1 MLYHL
6 LYPLHEHL
14 ASLRLFRYITF
25 RAALAIVIALLISLL
40 LGPLLIRSLQRLNLR
55 QYIREEGP
63 AAHQAKGGTP
73 TMGGL
78 LILLALTLSALLC
91 IRWDSPLLWILL
103 GSTLAFGAIGFAD
116 DFLKMKRHQ
125 NLGLTSKQKF
135 MLQVAAAGAVAWI
148 LYQYRLTGRYDTS
161 LTIPFFKEI
170 HPDLGWLFIPF
181 AMIVIVGAS
190 NAVNLTDGLD
200 GLAIGST
207 LIAAA
212 TYAVLTYAAGNAKI
226 ADYLDI
232 PYVRD
237 TGELSIF
244 AAAIVGASLGFLWYN
259 AHPAQ
264 VFMGDVGSLAL
275 GAGIGTLALIIKQE
289 LLLVIVGGLFVMEAL
304 SVILQVASYK
314 LRDKKRIFRCA
325 PIHHHFEMGGW
336 KETQVVVRFWILA
349 FLFALM
355 GLATLKIR

>member
-1 MLYHL
+1 M
-6 LYPLHEHL
+6 
-14 ASLRLFRYITF
+14 
-25 RAALAIVIALLISLL
+25 
-40 LGPLLIRSLQRLNLR
+40 
-55 QYIREEGP
+55 
-63 AAHQAKGGTP
+63 
-73 TMGGL
+73 
-78 LILLALTLSALLC
+78 
-91 IRWDSPLLWILL
+91 
-103 GSTLAFGAIGFAD
+103 
-116 DFLKMKRHQ
+116 
-125 NLGLTSKQKF
+125 
-135 MLQVAAAGAVAWI
+135 AWA
-148 LYQYRLTGRYDTS
+148 LYQYRLTGHYSTV
-161 LTIPFFKEI
+161 LTVPFFKEVQ
-170 HPDLGWLFIPF
+170 PDLGWLFIPF
-181 AMIVIVGAS
+181 AVIVIVGAS

-244 AAAIVGASLGFLWYN
+244 AAALVGASLGFLWYN

-275 GAGIGTLALIIKQE
+275 GAAIGTLALIIKQE
-289 LLLVIVGGLFVMEAL
+289 LLLVIVGGLFVMEAPL
-304 SVILQVASYK
+304 GDPPGGLVQGPREA
-314 LRDKKRIFRCA
+314 IFRCA

-336 KETQVVVRFWILA
+336 KETQVVIRFWILA

>member
-6 LYPLHEHL
+6 LYPFHDVLP
-14 ASLRLFRYITF
+14 ALRLFRYITF
-25 RAALAIVIALLISLL
+25 RGAVAIVIALVISLL
-40 LGPLLIRSLQRLNLR
+40 LGPALIRWLHRLNMR

-78 LILLALTLSALLC
+78 LILLALSVSAILC
-91 IRWDSPLLWILL
+91 IRWDTPLSWLLL

-116 DFLKMKRHQ
+116 DFLKMKRRQ

-135 MLQVAAAGAVAWI
+135 SLQILAATAVAWA
-148 LYQYRLTGRYDTS
+148 LYQYRLTGHYSTV
-161 LTIPFFKEI
+161 LTVPFFKEVQ
-170 HPDLGWLFIPF
+170 PDLGWLFIPF
-181 AMIVIVGAS
+181 AVIVIVGAS

-244 AAAIVGASLGFLWYN
+244 AAALVGASLGFLWYN

-275 GAGIGTLALIIKQE
+275 GAAIGTLALIIKQE
-289 LLLVIVGGLFVMEAL
+289 LLLVIVGGLFVMEAA
-304 SVILQVASYK
+304 SVIIQVVSYK
-314 LRDKKRIFRCA
+314 ARGKRVFRCA

-336 KETQVVVRFWILA
+336 KETQVVIRFWILA
-349 FLFALM
+349 FLFSLM

>member
-6 LYPLHEHL
+6 LYPLHQIVP
-14 ASLRLFRYITF
+14 AFRLFRYITF
-25 RAALAIVIALLISLL
+25 RGALAILIALLISLV
-40 LGPLLIRSLQRLNLR
+40 LGPVLIRFLQRLNLR

-63 AAHQAKGGTP
+63 AAHQVKGGTP

-78 LILLALTLSALLC
+78 LILTALAVSALLC
-91 IRWDSPLLWILL
+91 IRWDSPLFWVLL
-103 GSTLAFGAIGFAD
+103 FATLAFGAIGFAD
-116 DFLKMKRHQ
+116 DFLKMKRRQ

-135 MLQVAAAGAVAWI
+135 MLQVVAALAVAWF
-148 LYQYRLTGRYDTS
+148 LYDYRQTGRFDST
-161 LTIPFFKEI
+161 LTVPFFKEL
-170 HPDLGWLFIPF
+170 HPDLGLLFIPF
-181 AMIVIVGAS
+181 AVLVIVGAS

-232 PYVRD
+232 PFVKD

-244 AAAIVGASLGFLWYN
+244 AAALVGASLGFLWYN

-275 GAGIGTLALIIKQE
+275 GAAIGTLALMIKQE
-289 LLLVIVGGLFVMEAL
+289 LLLVVVGGLFVMEAA
-304 SVILQVASYK
+304 SVIIQVVSYK
-314 LRDKKRIFRCA
+314 SRGKRVFRCA

-336 KETQVVVRFWILA
+336 KETQVVIRFWILA

>member
-6 LYPLHEHL
+6 LYPLHEL
-14 ASLRLFRYITF
+14 VPAFRLFRYITF
-25 RAALAIVIALLISLL
+25 RGALAILIALLISLA
-40 LGPLLIRSLQRLNLR
+40 LGPVLIRFLQRLNLR

-73 TMGGL
+73 TMGGI
-78 LILLALTLSALLC
+78 LILAALSISALLC
-91 IRWDSPLLWILL
+91 IRWDSPLFWVLL
-103 GSTLAFGAIGFAD
+103 FSTLAFGAIGFAD
-116 DFLKMKRHQ
+116 DFLKMRRRQ

-135 MLQVAAAGAVAWI
+135 MLQVIAALAVAWF
-148 LYQYRLTGRYDTS
+148 LYDYRQTGRFDST
-161 LTIPFFKEI
+161 LTVPFFKEL
-170 HPDLGWLFIPF
+170 HPDLGLLFIPF
-181 AMIVIVGAS
+181 AVLVIVGAS

-232 PYVRD
+232 PFVKD

-244 AAAIVGASLGFLWYN
+244 AAALVGASLGFLWYN

-275 GAGIGTLALIIKQE
+275 GAGIGTLALMIKQE
-289 LLLVIVGGLFVMEAL
+289 LLLVIVGGLFVMEAA
-304 SVILQVASYK
+304 SVIIQVASYK
-314 LRDKKRIFRCA
+314 SRGKRVFRCA

-336 KETQVVVRFWILA
+336 KETQVVIRFWILA
-349 FLFALM
+349 ILFALM

>member
-6 LYPLHEHL
+6 LYPLHEL
-14 ASLRLFRYITF
+14 VPAFRLFRYITF
-25 RAALAIVIALLISLL
+25 RGALAILIALIISLL
-40 LGPLLIRSLQRLNLR
+40 LGPILIRFLQRMNLR

-63 AAHQAKGGTP
+63 AAHQVKGGTP
-73 TMGGL
+73 TMGGI
-78 LILLALTLSALLC
+78 LILAALSISALLC
-91 IRWDSPLLWILL
+91 IRWDSPLFWVLL
-103 GSTLAFGAIGFAD
+103 FSTLAFGAIGFAD
-116 DFLKMKRHQ
+116 DFLKMRRRQ

-135 MLQVAAAGAVAWI
+135 MLQVIAALAVAWF
-148 LYQYRLTGRYDTS
+148 LYDYRQTGRFDST
-161 LTIPFFKEI
+161 LTVPFFKEL
-170 HPDLGWLFIPF
+170 HPDLGLLFIPF
-181 AMIVIVGAS
+181 AVLVIVGAS

-232 PYVRD
+232 PFVRD

-244 AAAIVGASLGFLWYN
+244 AAALVGASLGFLWYN

-275 GAGIGTLALIIKQE
+275 GAGIGTLALMIKQE
-289 LLLVIVGGLFVMEAL
+289 LLLVIVGGLFVMEAA
-304 SVILQVASYK
+304 SVIIQVVSYK
-314 LRDKKRIFRCA
+314 SRGKRVFRCA

-336 KETQVVVRFWILA
+336 KETQVVIRFWILA

>member
-14 ASLRLFRYITF
+14 PWLRLFRYITF
-25 RAALAIVIALLISLL
+25 RGAVAIVIALLISLL
-40 LGPLLIRSLQRLNLR
+40 LGPALIRWLQRLNLR

-63 AAHQAKGGTP
+63 AAHQSKGGTP

-78 LILLALTLSALLC
+78 LILLALSVAAILC
-91 IRWDSPLLWILL
+91 IRWDTPLSWLLL

-116 DFLKMKRHQ
+116 DFLKMKRRQ

-135 MLQVAAAGAVAWI
+135 ALQILAATAVAWA
-148 LYQYRLTGRYDTS
+148 LYQYRLTGHYSTV
-161 LTIPFFKEI
+161 LTVPFFKEAQ
-170 HPDLGWLFIPF
+170 PDLGWFFIPF
-181 AMIVIVGAS
+181 AVVVIVGAS

-244 AAAIVGASLGFLWYN
+244 AAGLVGASLGFLWYN

-275 GAGIGTLALIIKQE
+275 GAAIGTLALIIKQE
-289 LLLVIVGGLFVMEAL
+289 LLLVIVGGLFVMEAA
-304 SVILQVASYK
+304 SVIIQVVSYK
-314 LRDKKRIFRCA
+314 TRGKRVFRCA

-336 KETQVVVRFWILA
+336 KETQVVIRFWILA
-349 FLFALM
+349 FLFSLM

>member
-6 LYPLHEHL
+6 LYPLHEL
-14 ASLRLFRYITF
+14 VPAFRLFRYITF
-25 RAALAIVIALLISLL
+25 RGALAILIALIISLL
-40 LGPLLIRSLQRLNLR
+40 LGPILIRFLQRMNLR

-63 AAHQAKGGTP
+63 AAHQVKGGTP
-73 TMGGL
+73 TMGGI
-78 LILLALTLSALLC
+78 LILAALSISALLC
-91 IRWDSPLLWILL
+91 IRWDSPLFWVLL
-103 GSTLAFGAIGFAD
+103 FSTLAFGAIGFAD
-116 DFLKMKRHQ
+116 DFLKMRRRQ

-135 MLQVAAAGAVAWI
+135 MLQVIAALAVAWF
-148 LYQYRLTGRYDTS
+148 LYDYRQTGRFDST
-161 LTIPFFKEI
+161 LTVPFFKEL
-170 HPDLGWLFIPF
+170 HPDLGLLFIPF
-181 AMIVIVGAS
+181 AVLVIVGAS

-232 PYVRD
+232 PFVKD

-244 AAAIVGASLGFLWYN
+244 AAALVGASLGFLWYN

-275 GAGIGTLALIIKQE
+275 GAGIGTLALMIKQE
-289 LLLVIVGGLFVMEAL
+289 LLLVIVGGLFVMEAA
-304 SVILQVASYK
+304 SVIIQVVSYK
-314 LRDKKRIFRCA
+314 SRGKRVFRCA

-336 KETQVVVRFWILA
+336 KETQVVIRFWILA

>member
-6 LYPLHEHL
+6 LYPLHQHL
-14 ASLRLFRYITF
+14 PALRLFRYITF
-25 RAALAIVIALLISLL
+25 RGAVAIVIALLISLL
-40 LGPLLIRSLQRLNLR
+40 LGPVLIRWLQRLNLR

-78 LILLALTLSALLC
+78 LILLALTVAALLC
-91 IRWDSPLLWILL
+91 IRWDSPLFWLLL

-116 DFLKMKRHQ
+116 DFLKMKRRQ

-135 MLQVAAAGAVAWI
+135 MLQILAASAVAWF
-148 LYQYRLTGRYDTS
+148 LYQYRLTGHYDTS
-161 LTIPFFKEI
+161 LTVPFFKEL

-181 AMIVIVGAS
+181 AVLVIVGAS

-232 PYVRD
+232 PYVLD

-244 AAAIVGASLGFLWYN
+244 AAAIVGASLGFLWFN

-275 GAGIGTLALIIKQE
+275 GAAIGTLALIIKEE

-314 LRDKKRIFRCA
+314 LRKERIFRCA

-336 KETQVVVRFWILA
+336 KETQVVIRFWILA

>member
-6 LYPLHEHL
+6 LYPLHEL
-14 ASLRLFRYITF
+14 VPAFRLFRYITF
-25 RAALAIVIALLISLL
+25 RGALAILIALIISLL
-40 LGPLLIRSLQRLNLR
+40 LGPILIRFLQRMNLR

-63 AAHQAKGGTP
+63 AAHQVKGGTP
-73 TMGGL
+73 TMGGI
-78 LILLALTLSALLC
+78 LILAALSISALLC
-91 IRWDSPLLWILL
+91 IRWDSPLFWVLL
-103 GSTLAFGAIGFAD
+103 FSTLAFGAIGFAD
-116 DFLKMKRHQ
+116 DFLKMRRRQ

-135 MLQVAAAGAVAWI
+135 MLQVIAALAVAWF
-148 LYQYRLTGRYDTS
+148 LYDYRQTGRFDST
-161 LTIPFFKEI
+161 LTVPFFKEL
-170 HPDLGWLFIPF
+170 HPDLGLLFIPF
-181 AMIVIVGAS
+181 AVLVIVGAS

-232 PYVRD
+232 PFVRD

-244 AAAIVGASLGFLWYN
+244 AAALVGASLGFLWYY

-275 GAGIGTLALIIKQE
+275 GAGIGTLALMIKQE
-289 LLLVIVGGLFVMEAL
+289 LLLVIVGGLFVMEAA
-304 SVILQVASYK
+304 SVIIQVVSYK
-314 LRDKKRIFRCA
+314 SRGKRVFRCA

-336 KETQVVVRFWILA
+336 KETQVVIRFWILA

>member
-6 LYPLHEHL
+6 LYPLHEYL
-14 ASLRLFRYITF
+14 PALRLFRYITF
-25 RAALAIVIALLISLL
+25 RGAVAIVIALLISLL
-40 LGPLLIRSLQRLNLR
+40 FGPALIRWLQRLNLR

-63 AAHQAKGGTP
+63 AAHQSKGGTP
-73 TMGGL
+73 TMGGV
-78 LILLALTLSALLC
+78 LILLALTVSALLC
-91 IRWDSPLLWILL
+91 IRWDSPLSWLLL

-116 DFLKMKRHQ
+116 DFLKMRRRQ

-135 MLQVAAAGAVAWI
+135 ALQILAAGAVAWA
-148 LYQYRLTGRYDTS
+148 LYQYRLTGHYDTS
-161 LTIPFFKEI
+161 LTVPFFKEVQ
-170 HPDLGWLFIPF
+170 PDLGWLFVPF
-181 AMIVIVGAS
+181 AMVVLVGTS

-244 AAAIVGASLGFLWYN
+244 AAALVGASLGFLWYN

-275 GAGIGTLALIIKQE
+275 GAAIGTLALIIKQE
-289 LLLVIVGGLFVMEAL
+289 LLLVIVGGLFVTEAA
-304 SVILQVASYK
+304 SVIIQVTSYK
-314 LRDKKRIFRCA
+314 LRGKRVFRCA

-336 KETQVVVRFWILA
+336 KETQVVIRFWILA

>member
-6 LYPLHEHL
+6 LYPLHEYL
-14 ASLRLFRYITF
+14 PALRLFRYITF
-25 RAALAIVIALLISLL
+25 RGAVAIVIALLISLL
-40 LGPLLIRSLQRLNLR
+40 FGPALIRWLQRLNLR

-63 AAHQAKGGTP
+63 AAHQSKGGTP
-73 TMGGL
+73 TMGGV
-78 LILLALTLSALLC
+78 LILLALTVSALLC
-91 IRWDSPLLWILL
+91 IRWDSPLSWLLL

-116 DFLKMKRHQ
+116 DFLKMKRRQ

-135 MLQVAAAGAVAWI
+135 ALQILAAGAVAWA
-148 LYQYRLTGRYDTS
+148 LYQYRLTGHYDTS
-161 LTIPFFKEI
+161 LTVPFFKEVQ
-170 HPDLGWLFIPF
+170 PDLGWLFIPF
-181 AMIVIVGAS
+181 AMVVLVGTS

-244 AAAIVGASLGFLWYN
+244 AAALVGASLGFLWYN

-275 GAGIGTLALIIKQE
+275 GAAIGTLALIIKQE
-289 LLLVIVGGLFVMEAL
+289 LLLVIVGGLFVTEAA
-304 SVILQVASYK
+304 SVIIQVTSYK
-314 LRDKKRIFRCA
+314 LRGKRVFRCA

-336 KETQVVVRFWILA
+336 KETQVVIRFWILA